1 MRPSFRFVLLLFFTA
16 GLLLPACQT
25 EPQPAPEI
33 TKPIAGPSALTT
45 PEDPTLQDFE
55 AMRRRA
61 GTDLNELLVLMNRHE
76 LQFGGNADFW
86 YLYGETTL
94 AMAAQEIGKGR
105 TQGLDFL
112 YTDAADA
119 FRSAIKLEANRAST
133 WWLLAYAYRQAGDFD
148 RGWDAAAA
156 ALPLLTSEDPQAGAI
171 REEVGRVG
179 LALTIEAI
187 QAGYTAPPAADLAEN
202 ALREGH
208 GTRTLA
214 SFVVLSD
221 LLAWQGRKADALEP
235 LVDALLQSPSFE
247 EAQGRLKNLATPTQ
261 LSRAWD
267 RVRVAHP
274 GNAFVLWTLGAA
286 QWGQLWEARALQDFL
301 TAYESLDRAEE
312 CFLTAMTRNPEYAQ
326 SCKDW
331 LHLVRTARG
340 WTLWED
346 LRIEDAAQAFLT
358 AIEADPSR
366 VELEPTKNSL
376 NLGISSVVG
385 NAFRENRLEEARAIL
400 ARIFAVHQSNPD
412 WTNNYGFVCRDLGV
426 QALEAGET
434 LRAGELFQQSWAAY
448 SKTVELAPQDV
459 RLVNDRALIAVYYLN
474 DHHDLAEAELHRAI
488 QIGDAQQAAMNKT
501 HSPQQRQD
509 LDEAIGDAWENLA
522 YLDVFRRQRTDRA
535 ENFLKKARQHYP
547 FENRSGVLRIQEA
560 LRR

>member
-1 MRPSFRFVLLLFFTA
+1 MRPSFRFVLLLFLMA
-16 GLLLPACQT
+16 GFLLPACQT
-25 EPQPAPEI
+25 EPQPVPEI
-33 TKPIAGPSALTT
+33 AKSVTGPSAPTT
-45 PEDPTLQDFE
+45 PENPTLKDFE
-55 AMRRRA
+55 VMRRRM
-61 GTDLNELLVLMNRHE
+61 GTDLNKLLVLMNHHDHRFQKNTGYWH
-76 LQFGGNADFW
+76 
-86 YLYGETTL
+86 LYGETTL

-112 YTDAADA
+112 YADAADA
-119 FRSAIKLEANRAST
+119 FRTALELQPEKVST
-133 WWLLAYAYRQAGDFD
+133 WWLLAYTYRQAGDFD

-156 ALPLLTSEDPQAGAI
+156 ALPLLTSENAQAGDI
-171 REEVGRVG
+171 REEVGRMG

-208 GTRTLA
+208 GARTLA
-214 SFVVLSD
+214 SYVVLSD

-235 LVDALLQSPSFE
+235 LVDALIQAPTFK

-286 QWGQLWEARALQDFL
+286 QWGQLWEARAMQDFL

-312 CFLTAMTRNPEYAQ
+312 CFLTAMTRNPEYTQ

-331 LHLVRTARG
+331 LHLIRTARG

-346 LRIEDAAQAFLT
+346 LRTEDAAQTFLS
-358 AIEADPSR
+358 AMEADPSR
-366 VELEPTKNSL
+366 VELKPTKNSL

-385 NAFRENRLEEARAIL
+385 NAFRENRLEKARAIL
-400 ARIFAVHQSNPD
+400 ARVFAVHQSNPD
-412 WTNNYGFVCRDLGV
+412 WTNNYGFVCRDLGA
-426 QALEAGET
+426 QALEAGDT
-434 LRAGELFQQSWAAY
+434 LRAGKLFLQSWTAY

-488 QIGDAQQAAMNKT
+488 QMGDSQLAAMDDT

-522 YLDVFRRQRTDRA
+522 YLDVFRRLRTDRA
-535 ENFLKKARQHYP
+535 ENLLKNASKHYP
-547 FENRSGVLRIQEA
+547 FEKRSGVLRIQEA